1 MINRIIKIRKDKNLS
16 QEKFADKLNL
26 SRNFINQ
33 VEAGK
38 KNLSDRSISDICR
51 EFSVNEEWLRNGTG
65 NMYIPVE
72 NKLES
77 YLAMISKGDDDF
89 IKDIVEVYMELD
101 QTSKEALKQIG
112 LKMAEKIKKR
122 EQK

>member
-1 MINRIIKIRKDKNLS
+1 MINRIIKIRKDNNLS

-51 EFSVNEEWLRNGTG
+51 EFSVSEEWLRHGTG
-65 NMYIPVE
+65 DMYVPVE
-72 NKLES
+72 DKLEK
-77 YLAMISKGDDDF
+77 YLGMISKGDDDF